1 MGLRHRIAGGT
12 ALAAMLAG
20 SPAAQ
25 TTTGAPVTELPE
37 TIVVAPAPLPTS
49 AVGVPRDR
57 LPYLTRSLSAE
68 ALERGGRADLPGA
81 LERELGPASRN
92 EAQSNPF
99 QPDFQFRG
107 FTASPLLGTPQG
119 LAVYQNGVRINEA
132 FGDAV
137 NWDLIPENAIRRV
150 EVLGS
155 NPVFGLNALGG
166 ALSLQMKDGFT
177 APGARL
183 QAMGGSFG
191 RWSLGGE
198 YGVQVG
204 NVAAYL
210 AAEGIG
216 EDGWRRHSPSRLRR
230 LYGDIGFRGE
240 RAELHLS
247 LTAGRSHLTG
257 NGPVPVELLAA
268 DRRAL
273 FTYPDRTTNDLVML
287 SARANYAISDRLSA
301 QALAYVRRFRQ
312 STFNAD
318 IAEFEACDDDD
329 LAGLLCTEDDTPLIS
344 SSGQPLPA
352 SLLGGGA
359 AGVLNRTR
367 THSTGAGGAVQLTS
381 TATILGRGNTLVAGL
396 AFDHANTDFTAGT
409 ELGVLTPDRTVIG
422 LGEEIAQPDGS
433 IAPVRLRSTNT
444 YWGLYASDTLEV
456 TERLALTAG
465 ARLNIADLDLND
477 QLGTALS
484 GKHRFTRL
492 NLSGGATYRLAEGLT
507 LYANYAEAN
516 RTPTPAELSCA
527 DPLRPCALG
536 AFFLSDPSLKQV
548 VSRTVEAGLRGDLTA
563 PAGLGRLTWNLGF
576 FRSDVENDIMNVA
589 SKIQGRGFFR
599 NAGTTRRQGVEAGAV
614 LTAGR
619 YRLALDYAF
628 IDATFQDELR
638 LPSPNNPFA
647 DAAGTILVRRGDHLP
662 GIPQHRLRL
671 NADLKLTDWWSLGAT
686 LSYTSGQYLRGDEA
700 NQLPKIGDYTLLGLR
715 TSIRLGPGVELFAL
729 ATNLLNARYAT
740 FGTLFNLETANAA
753 GLPLRDP
760 RSISP
765 GAPRAVY
772 GGIRIAF

>member
-1 MGLRHRIAGGT
+1 
-12 ALAAMLAG
+12 MLAG
-20 SPAAQ
+20 SSAAQ
-25 TTTGAPVTELPE
+25 TAAEGPMAELPR
-37 TIVVAPAPLPTS
+37 TVVVAPAPLPAS

-57 LPYLTRSLSAE
+57 LPYLTRSFSAE
-68 ALERGGRADLPGA
+68 ALERDGRPDLPGT
-81 LERELGPASRN
+81 LERELGAASQN

-119 LAVYQNGVRINEA
+119 LAVYQDGVRINEA

-137 NWDLIPENAIRRV
+137 NWDLIPENAIRRA
-150 EVLGS
+150 ELLGS

-191 RWSLGGE
+191 RWTLGGE

-240 RAELHLS
+240 RTELHLS
-247 LTAGRSHLTG
+247 LTAGRTRLTG

-268 DRRAL
+268 DRRSV
-273 FTYPDRTTNDLVML
+273 FTYPDRITNDLVML
-287 SARANYAISDRLSA
+287 SARANYTISDRLSA

-329 LAGLLCTEDDTPLIS
+329 DLAGLLCTEDDAPLIGS
-344 SSGQPLPA
+344 GSGQPLPA
-352 SLLGGGA
+352 SLLGGRA
-359 AGVLNRTR
+359 PGVLNRTR
-367 THSTGAGGAVQLTS
+367 THSTGVGGAAQLTS
-381 TATILGRGNTLVAGL
+381 TATIFGRGNTLVAGL
-396 AFDHANTDFTAGT
+396 AFDRASTDFNAGT
-409 ELGVLTPDRTVIG
+409 EVGVLTPDRTVDG
-422 LGEEIAQPDGS
+422 LGPEIAQPDGS

-444 YWGLYASDTLEV
+444 YWGIYASDTLEL

-465 ARLNIADLDLND
+465 ARLNIAELDLDD
-477 QLGTALS
+477 QLGTALN
-484 GKHRFTRL
+484 GTHRFTRL

-536 AFFLSDPSLKQV
+536 AFFLSDPPLKQV
-548 VSRTVEAGLRGDLTA
+548 VSRTVEVGLRGDLLA
-563 PAGLGRLTWNLGF
+563 PAGLGRLTWALGF
-576 FRSDVENDIMNVA
+576 FRSDVENDILNVA
-589 SKIQGRGFFR
+589 SEIQGRGFFR
-599 NAGTTRRQGVEAGAV
+599 NAGSTRRQGVEAGAA
-614 LTAGR
+614 LTSR
-619 YRLALDYAF
+619 WYRLAFDYAF
-628 IDATFQDELR
+628 IDATFQDNLR
-638 LPSPNNPFA
+638 LPAPDNPFA
-647 DAAGTILVRRGDHLP
+647 DAEGTILVRRGDQLP
-662 GIPQHRLRL
+662 GIPQHRLRV
-671 NADLKLTDWWSLGAT
+671 NADLKLTEWWSLGAT
-686 LSYTSGQYLRGDEA
+686 LSHTSGQYLRGDEA
-700 NQLPKIGDYTLLGLR
+700 NLLPKIGGYTLLNLR
-715 TSIRLGPGVELFAL
+715 TSIRLRPGVELFAV
-729 ATNLLNARYAT
+729 ATNLLNTRYAT
-740 FGTLFNLETANAA
+740 FGTLFNLETANEA